1 MTLLRLVQRDA
12 SLRLM
17 TLTIHRLSGTL
28 GAEIHGA
35 NLLGG
40 LSNADFDEI
49 HQAFLDHKVIVL
61 RGQHGLSPDQQK
73 DFARRFGTLNI
84 HPYVKGMDDHP
95 ELMEII
101 KEPDEKTNFGG
112 GWHSDMSF
120 LEEPALGSVLHAID
134 VPPYGGDTLFAD
146 QQAAYDRLSAGLKK
160 TLEGMTAIHTASRE
174 YGADGYSAA
183 VRQSM
188 DAKAA
193 PDAPEYEHPVIRTHP
208 ETGRKGLFI
217 NPAFTLRFAGWSRK
231 ESRPLLS
238 YLFDLS
244 REERNTCRV
253 RWQEGDVTMW
263 DNRCVWHYAL
273 NDYHGH
279 RRHMRRATI
288 NGDKPR

>member
-1 MTLLRLVQRDA
+1 
-12 SLRLM
+12 M

-35 NLLGG
+35 NLLAG
-40 LSNADFDEI
+40 LSNADFNEI

-146 QQAAYDRLSAGLKK
+146 QQAAYDRLSDGLKA
-160 TLEGMTAIHTASRE
+160 TLQGMTAIHTASKE

-193 PDAPEYEHPVIRTHP
+193 PEAPEYEHPVIRTHP

-231 ESRPLLS
+231 ESRPLLN
-238 YLFDLS
+238 YLFDVS
-244 REERNTCRV
+244 KEERNTCRV
-253 RWQEGDVTMW
+253 QWQEGDVTMW

-279 RRHMRRATI
+279 RRHMRRATVD
-288 NGDKPR
+288 GDRPR